1 MRSSS
6 LWVGFV
12 FLVHAVGCGGASKEA
27 VPAAEP
33 VPAAPAPSPL
43 PAPAP
48 PIACR
53 AAGAA
58 CTEYRDAPVDRA
70 AEIRD
75 QCTKSGGEA
84 LAACPTEN
92 LAGTCTV
99 QKPPMTVISSVYR
112 SAKPAKLTKKAK
124 SVLEGIKKSCE
135 SNGGT
140 FSPGG

>member
-6 LWVGFV
+6 PWVGFV
-12 FLVHAVGCGGASKEA
+12 VLAVGCGGASKEA
-27 VPAAEP
+27 APAAEP
-33 VPAAPAPSPL
+33 IPAAPAPPRP

-53 AAGAA
+53 AAGAT
-58 CTEYRDAPVDRA
+58 CTEYRDAPVERA

-75 QCTKSGGEA
+75 QCTKNGGEA
-84 LAACPTEN
+84 LAACPSEN

-112 SAKPAKLTKKAK
+112 TAKPARPTKKAK
-124 SVLEGIKKSCE
+124 SALEGIKKSCE